1 MNAHVTYQSV
11 AMGSRDE
18 LVMRHAGLVK
28 KIAYHMAGRM
38 PASVEADDLIQAGMM
53 GLLEAASHFE
63 HDKGASFETFASIRI
78 RGAMLDQVRRE
89 GWAPRTLTKRVR
101 DMSQAMRRVEHRKGR
116 EASGAEVASEM
127 GIGLDEYHE
136 LLRDAGSLKVFSLDQ
151 LSEDGFDVPDSE
163 DSIDKPLGALLEAG
177 FTEALTEQID
187 GLPEREKMVLALY
200 YERGLNLKEIG
211 EVLEVSESR
220 VSQIHSQAVLRLRS
234 RLGEW
239 TEVAA

>member
-1 MNAHVTYQSV
+1 MNAHVTYQAV
-11 AMGSRDE
+11 ALGSRDE
-18 LVMRHAGLVK
+18 LVMHHAGLVK
-28 KIAYHMAGRM
+28 KIACHLAGRM
-38 PASVEADDLIQAGMM
+38 PASIEVDDLIQAGMM
-53 GLLEAASHFE
+53 GLLEAASHFQ
-63 HDKGASFETFASIRI
+63 HDKGASFETFAAIRI

-89 GWAPRTLTKRVR
+89 GWAPRSLTKRVR
-101 DMSQAMRRVEHRKGR
+101 EMSLAIRRVEHRKGR

-127 GIGLDEYHE
+127 GISLDQYHE
-136 LLRDAGSLKVFSLDQ
+136 LLRDAGSLRVFSLDQ
-151 LSEDGFDVPDSE
+151 LSEEGFDAPDCD
-163 DSIDKPLGALLEAG
+163 DSSDKPLGALLEAG
-177 FTEALTEQID
+177 FTEALAAQID

-211 EVLEVSESR
+211 EVLDVSESR

>member
-18 LVMRHAGLVK
+18 LVVRHAGLVK
-28 KIAYHMAGRM
+28 KIACHLAGRM
-38 PASVEADDLIQAGMM
+38 PASVEVDDLIQAGMM
-53 GLLEAASHFE
+53 GLLEAGSHFQQG
-63 HDKGASFETFASIRI
+63 KGASFETFAAIRI

-101 DMSQAMRRVEHRKGR
+101 EMSQAVSRVEHRNGR
-116 EASGAEVASEM
+116 EASGADIASEM
-127 GIGLDEYHE
+127 GVSLDEYHE
-136 LLRDAGSLKVFSLDQ
+136 LLRDAGSLRVFSLDQ
-151 LSEDGFDVPDSE
+151 LSEDGFDVPAD
-163 DSIDKPLGALLEAG
+163 DGADKPLGALLEAG
-177 FTEALTEQID
+177 FTHALAEQIA
-187 GLPEREKMVLALY
+187 GLPDREKMVLALY

-239 TEVAA
+239 SDVAA